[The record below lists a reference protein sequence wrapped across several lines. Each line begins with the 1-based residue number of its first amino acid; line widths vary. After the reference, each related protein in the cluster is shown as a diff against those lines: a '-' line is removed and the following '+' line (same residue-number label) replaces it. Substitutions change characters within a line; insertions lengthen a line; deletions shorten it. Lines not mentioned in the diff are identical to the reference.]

1 MRNYQIISADGHV
14 ETPAEN
20 LLPYIPEKHRAHAP
34 SLVTKDDGTEWWRLD
49 EWERNSVGNL
59 VCDLPY
65 DEFVSPVGARY
76 HNMDGSLR
84 PGTGD
89 GVQRLKEQDLDGID
103 AEILYP
109 PVYMGSFIRLLA
121 TKDVEAYKSIIR
133 AYNTYLAEEFCAVAP
148 DRLIGNAMVL
158 ETGVDDAIE
167 EMRRCKEM
175 GLRSVSLRLW
185 PNGGDDYDP
194 EDDRFFA
201 ASLDLDMKL
210 SPHGNFGG
218 PSIVPPNSVGV
229 NTPRF
234 VLRMGSGTGGMM
246 STIGDLI
253 YNGIFEKF
261 PDLRIYFAET
271 QAGWL
276 PHSLNW
282 ADEFF
287 VRWYSFYDLKLPRL
301 PSEYVTEHCRF
312 SFIADRLAMELRQYI
327 GLDLLMW
334 GSDFPHSVG
343 TYPRSKEVIEELF
356 DGVPER
362 ERRKVL
368 VDNVCDFFGL
378 DPKAELTP
386 TPA

>member
-1 MRNYQIISADGHV
+1 MRNYQVISADGHV

-20 LLPYIPEKHRAHAP
+20 LLPYIPEKYRDQAP
-34 SLVTKDDGTEWWRLD
+34 VLFTKDDGTEWWRVGD
-49 EWERNSVGNL
+49 WERNSVGNL

-65 DEFVSPVGARY
+65 DEFTSPTGARY

-89 GVQRLKEQDLDGID
+89 AVTRLKEQDKDGID
-103 AEILYP
+103 AEVLYP

-121 TKDVEAYKSIIR
+121 TKDVEAYKSIVR
-133 AYNTYLAEEFCAVAP
+133 AYNTYLGEEYCSVAP

-175 GLRSVSLRLW
+175 GLPSVSLRLW

-201 ASLDLDMKL
+201 ASLDMDMKM
-210 SPHGNFGG
+210 SPHVNFGG
-218 PSIVPPNSVGV
+218 PAISFQPINV
-229 NTPRF
+229 TKRF
-234 VLRMGSGTGGMM
+234 VLRMGANLGGMM

-253 YNGIFEKF
+253 YNGVFDKF
-261 PDLRIYFAET
+261 PDLNFYFAET

-287 VRWYSFYDLKLPRL
+287 VRWYSFYDLKLPHL
-301 PSEYVTEHCRF
+301 PSEYVTQHCKF

-327 GLDLLMW
+327 GVDLLMW

-343 TYPRSKEVIEELF
+343 TYPHSKEVIEELF
-356 DGVPER
+356 DGVPEK

-368 VDNVCDFFGL
+368 VDNACDFFGL
-378 DPKAELTP
+378 DPKADLTP